1 MCALI
6 YSMCVLGQVPHS
18 QASDLR
24 STLPTAR
31 LPGAA
36 KAELR
41 ILLNGI
47 KGKTRWI
54 LLSFIVLGLDT
65 EQHLL
70 GGVLIFARTP
80 ENNLSVLL
88 LTD

>member
-1 MCALI
+1 MCALV

-18 QASDLR
+18 QASDPFHPACL
-24 STLPTAR
+24 

-47 KGKTRWI
+47 KGKTWWI